1 MLVGGEG
8 GEELARPLATKY
20 LSLQQYLASTPSCPV
35 LPYLAC
41 LASLPARPAL
51 ANLAAQSIEG
61 VLTIARQLHTHR
73 RLLRATANPSIDSEK
88 RRR

>member
-20 LSLQQYLASTPSCPV
+20 LSLLQYLASTPPCPV
-35 LPYLAC
+35 LPCLAC
-41 LASLPARPAL
+41 LALPAL

-61 VLTIARQLHTHR
+61 VLTIA
-73 RLLRATANPSIDSEK
+73 
-88 RRR
+88 